1 MSAYLPG
8 IGDSETWPVCDGHP
22 LDPRTPESDD
32 DDSTMDVIN
41 DVRDFISLAEI
52 YAAKGNTEMA
62 KNALTEAMLS
72 LQELVGEKP

>member
-32 DDSTMDVIN
+32 DDSTMGVISE
-41 DVRDFISLAEI
+41 VRGFLRLAEI
-52 YAAKGNTEMA
+52 DLSKGRTNMA